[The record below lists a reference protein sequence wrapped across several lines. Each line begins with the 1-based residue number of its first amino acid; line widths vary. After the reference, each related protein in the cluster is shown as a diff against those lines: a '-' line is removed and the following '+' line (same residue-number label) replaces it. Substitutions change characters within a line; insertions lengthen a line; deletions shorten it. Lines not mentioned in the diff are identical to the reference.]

1 MATRSVNKV
10 ILIGNI
16 VRDPELRYTPQS
28 TAVCTFTVATNRS
41 WTTNDGNE
49 QESTE
54 FTRVVTWGKLAEI
67 ANQILQKG
75 RKVFVEGRLQTREWE
90 GQDGSKQRRTEVV
103 ADQMI
108 ALDSRGGSRGSEGE
122 EYSYPSEEASEPK
135 EAKSGKAK
143 KGKKDEALKVDDSVG
158 EDASVDDIADDI
170 PF

>member
-10 ILIGNI
+10 ILIGNV
-16 VRDPELRYTPQS
+16 VRDPELRYTPQN

-90 GQDGSKQRRTEVV
+90 GQDGTKQRRTEVV

-108 ALDSRGGSRGSEGE
+108 ALDSRGSRGENGE
-122 EYSYPSEEASEPK
+122 DYSYPSSDSGSSSS
-135 EAKSGKAK
+135 KSGSKAN
-143 KGKKDEALKVDDSVG
+143 DDDLKIDDSVG
-158 EDASVDDIADDI
+158 GDSSVDDIADDI

>member
-10 ILIGNI
+10 ILIGNV
-16 VRDPELRYTPQS
+16 VRDPELRYTPQN

-90 GQDGSKQRRTEVV
+90 GQDGTKQRRTEVV

-108 ALDSRGGSRGSEGE
+108 ALDSRGSRGEGGE
-122 EYSYPSEEASEPK
+122 DYSYPAGGSAS
-135 EAKSGKAK
+135 SSSSSSKAS
-143 KGKKDEALKVDDSVG
+143 DDDDLKIDDSVG
-158 EDASVDDIADDI
+158 GDSSVDDIADDI

>member
-16 VRDPELRYTPQS
+16 VRDPELRYTPQN